1 MGGIRVGGAREGEIS
16 KIIGG
21 PDEIALLG
29 KERKVY
35 CLKES
40 FERERVKRPQI
51 PWLNISNTQF

>member
-35 CLKES
+35 TS
-40 FERERVKRPQI
+40 AVSGTMAHIVIMF
-51 PWLNISNTQF
+51 